1 MSHVF
6 SPPGPW
12 HFPTFSLDPSPRQVV
27 VNSNG
32 PVVVPCAFNSPPG
45 KKPEIRWKK
54 DGLLLDLPGHGR
66 RLLGNGSL
74 VVDGDGDS
82 SGGSYQCVASLAGV
96 GTLLSTITRVDPA
109 GECVNCENNPSSS
122 AVRLSGIAQFDLPTK
137 TFLALSPP
145 HSAET
150 FHQI

>member
-1 MSHVF
+1 M
-6 SPPGPW
+6 
-12 HFPTFSLDPSPRQVV
+12 

-54 DGLLLDLPGHGR
+54 DGLLLDLPDHGR

-82 SGGSYQCVASLAGV
+82 SAGSYQCVASLAGV
-96 GTLLSTITRVDPA
+96 GTLLSTITRVNSA
-109 GECVNCENNPSSS
+109 GECVKPILHHQPS
-122 AVRLSGIAQFDLPTK
+122 ACP
-137 TFLALSPP
+137 
-145 HSAET
+145 E
-150 FHQI
+150 

>member
-1 MSHVF
+1 M
-6 SPPGPW
+6 
-12 HFPTFSLDPSPRQVV
+12 

-54 DGLLLDLPGHGR
+54 DGLLLDLPDHGR

-74 VVDGDGDS
+74 LVDGDGEGDS
-82 SGGSYQCVASLAGV
+82 AGSYQCVASLAGV

-109 GECVNCENNPSSS
+109 GECVKPILHHQPSACPEN
-122 AVRLSGIAQFDLPTK
+122 
-137 TFLALSPP
+137 SP
-145 HSAET
+145 
-150 FHQI
+150 I